1 MNGSEN
7 PRKPEQVWLEV
18 ETDVPERLDAW
29 LSERLKLS
37 RSKVASLVSE
47 GRVRIGTDPIRKS
60 YRPRAGDRIAV
71 DLPAPSSITLVAE
84 PIPVPIV
91 FEDEVLVVV
100 DKPSGLVVHP
110 APGHPSG
117 TLVNALLACT
127 GSLSTVGLPFRPGI
141 VHRLDRDTSG
151 LMVVA
156 KDDSAHRSLAADIA
170 ARRVGRGYLAMSWGH
185 LTQERVSVDRPVGRH
200 PRHRKKMAVV
210 ESGRRAIT
218 HVRRLEQFAA
228 ADLLAL
234 RLQTGRTHQIRVHLL
249 DLGHPI
255 VGDPVYGSGWE
266 RGITGA
272 GGRWA
277 SELAR
282 RSDRLFLHSARLSFD
297 HPVSGERLSFN
308 SNLPEPLSSAL
319 SWARQTGRR

>member
-1 MNGSEN
+1 VNGSEN
-7 PRKPEQVWLEV
+7 QRRSEQIRLEV
-18 ETDVPERLDAW
+18 ESDVPERLDAW
-29 LSERLKLS
+29 LSEQLKLS
-37 RSKVASLVSE
+37 RSRAASLVSA
-47 GRVRIGTDPIRKS
+47 GRVRIGTERIRKS
-60 YRPRAGDRIAV
+60 YRPRAGDRIDV
-71 DLPAPSSITLVAE
+71 DLPAPADVALVAE

-91 FEDEVLVVV
+91 YEDEILMVV

-127 GSLSTVGLPFRPGI
+127 DSLSTIGLPFRPGI

-156 KDDSAHRSLAADIA
+156 KDDAAHRSLAAAIA
-170 ARRVGRGYLAMSWGH
+170 ARRVGRGYLSMSWGH
-185 LTQERVSVDRPVGRH
+185 LPGERICVDRPVGRH
-200 PRHRKKMAVV
+200 PRDRKKMAVL
-210 ESGRRAIT
+210 ESGRRAVT
-218 HVRRLEQFAA
+218 HVRRLERFAA

-249 DLGHPI
+249 DLGHPV

-277 SELAR
+277 ADLAR
-282 RSDRLFLHSARLSFD
+282 RTARLVLHSARLSFD
-297 HPVSGERLSFN
+297 HPESGERMAFTSP
-308 SNLPEPLSSAL
+308 LPEPLSSAL
-319 SWARQTGRR
+319 SWARDTGRR

>member
-1 MNGSEN
+1 MNRSEN
-7 PRKPEQVWLEV
+7 PRKPEQIRLEV
-18 ETDVPERLDAW
+18 ETDSPARLDAW
-29 LSERLKLS
+29 LSERLELS
-37 RSKVASLVSE
+37 RSQVASLVSE
-47 GRVRIGTDPIRKS
+47 GRVRIGTDPVRKS
-60 YRPRAGDRIAV
+60 YRPRAGDRIEV
-71 DLPAPSSITLVAE
+71 DLPAPPPVSLAAE
-84 PIPVPIV
+84 PIPISVV
-91 FEDEVLVVV
+91 YEDESLIVV

-117 TLVNALLACT
+117 TLVNALLART
-127 GSLSTVGLPFRPGI
+127 DSLSSIGLPFRPGV

-156 KDDSAHRSLAADIA
+156 KDDAAHRSLAADIA
-170 ARRVGRGYLAMSWGH
+170 ARRVGRGYLSMSWGH
-185 LTQERVSVDRPVGRH
+185 LPEESFSIDRPVGRH

-210 ESGRRAIT
+210 ATGRRAMT
-218 HVRRLEQFAA
+218 HVRRLERFAA

-282 RSDRLFLHSARLSFD
+282 RSPRLFLHSARLSFD
-297 HPVSGERLSFN
+297 HPASGERLTFTSA
-308 SNLPEPLSSAL
+308 LPEPLSSAL
-319 SWARQTGRR
+319 SWARETGRR